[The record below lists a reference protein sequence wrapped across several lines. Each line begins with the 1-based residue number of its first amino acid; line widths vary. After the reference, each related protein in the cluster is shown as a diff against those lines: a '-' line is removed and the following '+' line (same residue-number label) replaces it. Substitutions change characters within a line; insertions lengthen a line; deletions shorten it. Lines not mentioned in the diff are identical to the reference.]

1 MYNIRNKNMLSRLV
15 TIAQIIFLLLGAN
28 TALAKTDNKE
38 VEEQHPDSYYF
49 RQFQEVFQRIEK
61 DYMQEPKRQ
70 EMTDE
75 AINGMLR
82 SLDPY
87 SGYYTGE
94 DLAFFLDQTDGEFGG
109 IGVEI
114 IYDSGAVK
122 VITPIDDLPAHKAG
136 IGAGDY
142 IIGVNGQLVSNMG
155 FNKSVQEMRGE
166 PGTTLNLLV
175 LKEDD
180 HSTKEIELKRKIV
193 KIKPIKFEIEEEEF
207 GGVAYIRIVAF
218 NNQIS
223 KELRKAITEIEKNL
237 KKKQK
242 LLKGIVLD
250 VRNNPGGL
258 LDQAVEVC
266 EYFIDHG
273 VIVSTKGR
281 DNKNDTVMS
290 AGRFVPKAPKVPMVV
305 LVNAGTASAA
315 EIVAGALQDHN
326 RAIIVG
332 TTSFGKGLV
341 QTFTQ
346 INKRA
351 AVKLTTAKYYTPKGR
366 SINATGIEPDV
377 FIENAKVEYAE
388 KEEKETSFTSSSVK
402 SYLKKYNTEE
412 KADDMVKLKDK
423 AEKEHLMSDKYK
435 NDYQYARAY
444 DLIRGLIISH
454 TDK

>member
-1 MYNIRNKNMLSRLV
+1 MYNIGNKNMLSKV
-15 TIAQIIFLLLGAN
+15 IVIMQVIFLLLGAN
-28 TALAKTDNKE
+28 TALAKIDTKDKE
-38 VEEQHPDSYYF
+38 EKHPDSYYF

-61 DYMQEPKRQ
+61 DYMQEPERQ

-114 IYDSGAVK
+114 IYDSGVVK

-155 FNKSVQEMRGE
+155 FNKSIQEMRGE

-175 LKEDD
+175 VKEDD
-180 HSTKEIELKRKIV
+180 HITKEIELKREIV

-218 NNQIS
+218 NNQTS
-223 KELRKAITEIEKNL
+223 KELRKAITEIEKTL

-273 VIVSTKGR
+273 IIVSTKGR
-281 DNKNDTVMS
+281 DSKNDTVIS
-290 AGRFVPKAPKVPMVV
+290 AGRFVPKAPKVPM
-305 LVNAGTASAA
+305 LVMVNSGTASAA

-388 KEEKETSFTSSSVK
+388 KKEKETSFTSSSIK

-412 KADDMVKLKDK
+412 KVDDIIKTKDK
-423 AEKEHLMSDKYK
+423 AEKEYLMSDKYK

-454 TDK
+454 KDK

>member
-1 MYNIRNKNMLSRLV
+1 MYNIGNKNMLSKV
-15 TIAQIIFLLLGAN
+15 IVIMQVIFLLLGAN
-28 TALAKTDNKE
+28 TALAKIDTKDKE
-38 VEEQHPDSYYF
+38 EKHPDSYYF

-61 DYMQEPKRQ
+61 DYMQEPERQ

-114 IYDSGAVK
+114 IYDSGVVK

-175 LKEDD
+175 VKEDD
-180 HSTKEIELKRKIV
+180 HITKEIELKREIV

-207 GGVAYIRIVAF
+207 GGIAYIRIVAF
-218 NNQIS
+218 NNQTS
-223 KELRKAITEIEKNL
+223 KELRKAITEIEKTL

-281 DNKNDTVMS
+281 DSKNDTVIS
-290 AGRFVPKAPKVPMVV
+290 AGRFVPKAPKVPM
-305 LVNAGTASAA
+305 LVMVNSGTASAA

-388 KEEKETSFTSSSVK
+388 KKEKETSFTSSSIK

-412 KADDMVKLKDK
+412 KVDDIIKTKDK
-423 AEKEHLMSDKYK
+423 AEKEYLMSDKYK

-454 TDK
+454 KDK